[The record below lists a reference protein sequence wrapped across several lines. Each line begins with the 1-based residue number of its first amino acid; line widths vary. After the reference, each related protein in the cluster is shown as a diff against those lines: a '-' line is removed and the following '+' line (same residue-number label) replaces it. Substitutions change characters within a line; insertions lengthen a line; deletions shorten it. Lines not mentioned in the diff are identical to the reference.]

1 MPSAACCPHG
11 RGVLTSPIRDLTH
24 ATVMTAA
31 LRHRLI
37 AQFMESD
44 MTDKPT
50 DIAAAIKL
58 LRAEGFTVMEP
69 DPSEAVELFAD
80 VLAAWGGFEA
90 YTRDL
95 RDGDISE
102 DARAAIEVLH
112 AKLAAVRAERD
123 A

>member
-1 MPSAACCPHG
+1 
-11 RGVLTSPIRDLTH
+11 
-24 ATVMTAA
+24 MTDNQTDIDAA
-31 LRHRLI
+31 L
-37 AQFMESD
+37 A
-44 MTDKPT
+44 
-50 DIAAAIKL
+50 L

-95 RDGDISE
+95 LDGDISE